1 MAQFERIGGPLAD
14 LLRSLG
20 LEKPMEGW
28 EAVECWP
35 ETVGERVA
43 AHAKAVNFRDGVL
56 FVEVDTA
63 AWMNELAYLR
73 RRMVNDLNEKL
84 GRKTVTEIRLVP
96 AGRSGT
102 SRPTG
107 EET

>member
-1 MAQFERIGGPLAD
+1 VAHFQRIGAPLTD

-20 LEKPMEGW
+20 LETPMAGW
-28 EAVECWP
+28 EAVEAWA

-43 AHAKAVNFRDGVL
+43 AHARAVNFRDGVL

-73 RRMVNDLNEKL
+73 RRIVNDLNDKL
-84 GRKTVTEIRLVP
+84 GQRTVTEIRLVP
-96 AGRSGT
+96 AGRSET

-107 EET
+107 EDT